1 MGRILSIIPIM
12 HHLTRQVAFEASH
25 YCQIPKLSGAENFAL
40 FGAAANPN
48 GHGHNYVLEATVKGV
63 VDPEHGM
70 VVNIAN
76 LDTLLK
82 ERVIQDYDHKLI
94 NRQHP
99 VFANNPD
106 LQPTCENLAIQI
118 WRTIELHLREAIL
131 HRVRLYEDSSTFADY
146 YGEEMMVYHTKV
158 YEFSASHRLHSIEL
172 GDTENQQIFGKCN
185 NPHGHGHNYVLEV
198 MIKGEV
204 NPRTGLVTDLGFLDR
219 TIEEQI
225 YTRFDFKHLNLD
237 TSEFET
243 INPTSEN
250 FVKVLWDILKPHLK
264 PVELYRLR
272 LRETPR
278 SYFDYYGEQ
287 SLTHEN

>member
-1 MGRILSIIPIM
+1 M

-25 YCQIPKLSGAENFAL
+25 YCQIPELSGAENYAL
-40 FGAAANPN
+40 FGDTANPN
-48 GHGHNYVLEATVKGV
+48 SHGHNYVLEATVKGE

-82 ERVIQDYDHKLI
+82 ERVVADYDHKLI

-99 VFANNPD
+99 VFANKPE

-131 HRVRLYEDSSTFADY
+131 HRIRLYEDSSTFADY

-158 YEFSASHRLHSIEL
+158 YEFSASHRLHSLEL
-172 GDTENQQIFGKCN
+172 GDTENQRIFGKCN

-219 TIEEQI
+219 AIEEQI
-225 YTRFDFKHLNLD
+225 YARFDFKHLNLD

-250 FVKVLWDILKPHLK
+250 FVKVLWDILEPHLK
-264 PVELYRLR
+264 PVKLYRLR

-287 SLTHEN
+287 NLTHEN

>member
-1 MGRILSIIPIM
+1 M

-25 YCQIPKLSGAENFAL
+25 YCQIPELSGTENYAL

-48 GHGHNYVLEATVKGV
+48 SHGHNYVLEVTVKGV

-82 ERVIQDYDHKLI
+82 ERVVADYDHKLI

-99 VFANNPD
+99 VFANKPQ

-118 WRTIELHLREAIL
+118 WRTIDLHLSEAIL
-131 HRVRLYEDSSTFADY
+131 HRVRLYEDSTAFADY
-146 YGEEMMVYHTKV
+146 FGEGQMVFQTKV
-158 YEFSASHRLHSIEL
+158 YEFSASHRLHSLEL
-172 GDTENQQIFGKCN
+172 GDTENQRIFGKCN

-198 MIKGEV
+198 TIKGKV
-204 NPRTGLVTDLGFLDR
+204 NPKTGLVTNLGFLDR

-250 FVKVLWDILKPHLK
+250 FVKVLWDILEPHLK

>member
-1 MGRILSIIPIM
+1 M

-25 YCQIPKLSGAENFAL
+25 YYRVPELSQAENFAL

-48 GHGHNYVLEATVKGV
+48 SHGHNYVLEVTVKGE

-82 ERVIQDYDHKLI
+82 QRVVVDYDHKLI
-94 NRQHP
+94 NQQHP
-99 VFANNPD
+99 VFANNPE

-118 WRTIELHLREAIL
+118 WHTIEQHLKDAAL
-131 HRVRLYEDSSTFADY
+131 HRVRLFEDSTAFADY
-146 YGEEMMVYHTKV
+146 HGDGPMVFQTKV
-158 YEFSASHRLHSIEL
+158 YEFSASHRLHSLEL
-172 GDTENQQIFGKCN
+172 GDAENRRIFGKCN

-198 MIKGEV
+198 MIKGV
-204 NPRTGLVTDLGFLDR
+204 VHPTTGLVTDLGFLDR
-219 TIEEQI
+219 IIEEQI
-225 YTRFDFKHLNLD
+225 FARFDFKHLNLD
-237 TSEFET
+237 TPEFEK

-250 FVKVLWDILKPHLK
+250 FVKVLWDILEPQLK
-264 PVELYRLR
+264 PFELHRLR

-287 SLTHEN
+287 SLTDENS